1 LAGGVGGSQPV
12 VVSGSF
18 SLSSTASHT
27 GRTGAAAPP
36 AGWASS
42 GYNGSN
48 GATSSLFGGTFIGSG
63 GSGAIAD
70 NITAMAPDAL
80 TELDA
85 NALTELEN
93 VSVMFVQSQNEG
105 TIATG
110 DTRVNARLV
119 GVSSEYFE
127 AVKPEIAMG
136 SYLSSS
142 SFAQTAKDVVF
153 GADAANDVG
162 LTADML
168 GQTVKLNGQDFRL
181 VGVLDD
187 QAGFGTSGRVYV
199 TLDSARKLFSQY
211 PYVSSIVIQANTAEQ
226 VDALQLTADSLL
238 RERYG
243 LGADTDARYT
253 ITNQASLIAAVSSIT
268 DTLGL
273 LLTGIAAISLIV
285 GGIGIMNIML
295 VSVRERTREIGV
307 RRAIG
312 AKQSNILTQFLIEA
326 IVLSL
331 AGGVIGLILGQI
343 AAFFLAIL
351 GDWVFAIK
359 LDTVVLALGFSL
371 LVGVV
376 FGVWPART
384 AAKLEPIDALRFE

>member
-1 LAGGVGGSQPV
+1 MRLLGTARLALNRIWATKIRSLLTMLGVVIGVAAIVALTSIVDGASQ
-12 VVSGSF
+12 GINK
-18 SLSSTASHT
+18 SL
-27 GRTGAAAPP
+27 
-36 AGWASS
+36 
-42 GYNGSN
+42 
-48 GATSSLFGGTFIGSG
+48 ATLGTNQL
-63 GSGAIAD
+63 

-80 TELDA
+80 SEQDAEALAALDG
-85 NALTELEN
+85 
-93 VSVMFVQSQNEG
+93 VSVMFVQTQNEG
-105 TIATG
+105 TIAT
-110 DTRVNARLV
+110 DDARVNARLV
-119 GVSSEYFE
+119 GVSSQYFA
-127 AVKPEIAMG
+127 AVKPDIAMG
-136 SYLSSS
+136 SYLSDSK
-142 SFAQTAKDVVF
+142 FAATSKDVVF
-153 GADAANDVG
+153 GADAANDLG
-162 LTADML
+162 LTSDML
-168 GQTVKLNGQDFRL
+168 GKTVKLNGQDFRL

-187 QAGFGTSGRVYV
+187 QAGFGTNGRVYV
-199 TLDSARKLFSQY
+199 TLDAARKLFSQY
-211 PYVSSIVIQANTAEQ
+211 PYVSSIVVQAETPEA
-226 VDALQLTADSLL
+226 VDALQLASDRLL

-273 LLTGIAAISLIV
+273 LLTGIAGISLVV

-331 AGGVIGLILGQI
+331 AGGVVGLILGEI
-343 AAFFLAIL
+343 AAYFLAII
-351 GDWVFAIK
+351 GDWVFSIQ
-359 LDTVVLALGFSL
+359 LETVLLALGFSL
-371 LVGVV
+371 VVGVV

>member
-1 LAGGVGGSQPV
+1 MKLLGTARLALNRIWATKVRSLLTMLGVVIGVAAIVALTSIVDGASQ
-12 VVSGSF
+12 GINK
-18 SLSSTASHT
+18 SL
-27 GRTGAAAPP
+27 
-36 AGWASS
+36 
-42 GYNGSN
+42 
-48 GATSSLFGGTFIGSG
+48 ATLGTNQL
-63 GSGAIAD
+63 

-80 TELDA
+80 SEQDA
-85 NALTELEN
+85 NALAELDG
-93 VSVMFVQSQNEG
+93 VSVMFVQTSNEG
-105 TIATG
+105 TIAPE
-110 DTRVNARLV
+110 DKRVNARLV
-119 GVSSEYFE
+119 GVSAEYFQ

-136 SYLSSS
+136 AYLSNSK
-142 SFAQTAKDVVF
+142 FAASAKDVVF
-153 GADAANDVG
+153 GADAANDLG
-162 LTADML
+162 LTDSML

-187 QAGFGTSGRVYV
+187 QAGFGTNGRVYV

-211 PYVSSIVIQANTAEQ
+211 PYVSSIVVQAETPEA
-226 VDALQLTADSLL
+226 VDALQLATDKLL

-243 LGADTDARYT
+243 LGSETDARYT

-273 LLTGIAAISLIV
+273 LLTGIAGISLVV

-331 AGGVIGLILGQI
+331 AGGVVGLIFGEI
-343 AAFFLAIL
+343 AAYFLAII
-351 GDWVFAIK
+351 GDWVFSIQ
-359 LDTVVLALGFSL
+359 LETVLLALGFSL
-371 LVGVV
+371 VVGVV

>member
-1 LAGGVGGSQPV
+1 MRLLGTAALALNRIWATKVRSLLTMLGVVIGVAAIVALTSIVDGASQ
-12 VVSGSF
+12 GINK
-18 SLSSTASHT
+18 SL
-27 GRTGAAAPP
+27 
-36 AGWASS
+36 
-42 GYNGSN
+42 
-48 GATSSLFGGTFIGSG
+48 ATLGTNQL
-63 GSGAIAD
+63 
-70 NITAMAPDAL
+70 NITALAPDAL

-85 NALTELEN
+85 NALSELEN

-119 GVSSEYFE
+119 GVSSEYFQ
-127 AVKPEIAMG
+127 AVKPEIALG

-153 GADAANDVG
+153 GADAATDVG

-211 PYVSSIVIQANTAEQ
+211 PYVSSIVIQANTPEQ

-243 LGADTDARYT
+243 LGADTEARYT

>member
-1 LAGGVGGSQPV
+1 LNLLGTAALALNRIWATKVRSLLTMLGVVIGVAAIVALTSIVDGASQ
-12 VVSGSF
+12 GINK
-18 SLSSTASHT
+18 SL
-27 GRTGAAAPP
+27 
-36 AGWASS
+36 
-42 GYNGSN
+42 
-48 GATSSLFGGTFIGSG
+48 ATLGTNQL
-63 GSGAIAD
+63 
-70 NITAMAPDAL
+70 NITATAPDAL

-85 NALTELEN
+85 NALAELEN
-93 VSVMFVQSQNEG
+93 VSVMFVQSQNDG

-110 DTRVNARLV
+110 DIRVTARLV
-119 GVSSEYFE
+119 GVSAEYFE
-127 AVKPEIAMG
+127 AVKPEIALG

-211 PYVSSIVIQANTAEQ
+211 PYVSSIVIQANTPEQ
-226 VDALQLTADSLL
+226 VDALQVTADRLL

-243 LGADTDARYT
+243 LRADTQARYI

-351 GDWVFAIK
+351 GDWVFAINP
-359 LDTVVLALGFSL
+359 DTVLLALGFSL
-371 LVGVV
+371 AVGVV

>member
-1 LAGGVGGSQPV
+1 MKLLGTARLALNRIWATKVRSLLTMLGVVIGVAAIVALTSIVDGASQ
-12 VVSGSF
+12 GINK
-18 SLSSTASHT
+18 SL
-27 GRTGAAAPP
+27 
-36 AGWASS
+36 
-42 GYNGSN
+42 
-48 GATSSLFGGTFIGSG
+48 ATLGTNQL
-63 GSGAIAD
+63 

-80 TELDA
+80 TEQDA
-85 NALTELEN
+85 NALAELDG
-93 VSVMFVQSQNEG
+93 VSVMFVQTSNEG
-105 TIATG
+105 TIATE
-110 DTRVNARLV
+110 DKRVNARLV
-119 GVSSEYFE
+119 GVSAEYFQ

-136 SYLSSS
+136 AYLSNSK
-142 SFAQTAKDVVF
+142 FAASAKDVVF
-153 GADAANDVG
+153 GADAANDLG
-162 LTADML
+162 LTDSML

-187 QAGFGTSGRVYV
+187 QAGFGTNGRVYV

-211 PYVSSIVIQANTAEQ
+211 PYVSSIVVQAETPEA
-226 VDALQLTADSLL
+226 VDALQLETDRLL

-243 LGADTDARYT
+243 LGTETDARYT

-273 LLTGIAAISLIV
+273 LLTGIAGISLVV

-331 AGGVIGLILGQI
+331 AGGVVGLILGEI
-343 AAFFLAIL
+343 AAYFLAII
-351 GDWVFAIK
+351 GDWVFSIQ
-359 LDTVVLALGFSL
+359 LETVLLALGFSL
-371 LVGVV
+371 VVGVV

>member
-1 LAGGVGGSQPV
+1 VRLLGTAALALNRIWATKVRSLLTMLGVVIGVAAIVALTSIVDGASQ
-12 VVSGSF
+12 GINK
-18 SLSSTASHT
+18 SL
-27 GRTGAAAPP
+27 
-36 AGWASS
+36 
-42 GYNGSN
+42 
-48 GATSSLFGGTFIGSG
+48 ATLGTNQL
-63 GSGAIAD
+63 

-85 NALTELEN
+85 NALAELDD

-110 DTRVNARLV
+110 DIRVNARLV
-119 GVSSEYFE
+119 GVSSKYFE
-127 AVKPEIAMG
+127 AVKPEIALG

-142 SFAQTAKDVVF
+142 SYAQTAKDVVF

-187 QAGFGTSGRVYV
+187 QAGFGTGGRVYV

-211 PYVSSIVIQANTAEQ
+211 PYVSSIVVQANTPEQ
-226 VDALQLTADSLL
+226 VDALQLSVDQLL

-243 LGADTDARYT
+243 LGAETDARYT

-331 AGGVIGLILGQI
+331 AGGVIGLFFGQV

-351 GDWVFAIK
+351 GDWVFAIR
-359 LDTVVLALGFSL
+359 LDTVLLALGFSL

>member
-1 LAGGVGGSQPV
+1 MRLLGTAALALNRIWATKVRSLLTMLGVVIGVAAIVALTSIVDGASQ
-12 VVSGSF
+12 GINK
-18 SLSSTASHT
+18 SL
-27 GRTGAAAPP
+27 
-36 AGWASS
+36 
-42 GYNGSN
+42 
-48 GATSSLFGGTFIGSG
+48 ATLGTNQL
-63 GSGAIAD
+63 
-70 NITAMAPDAL
+70 NITALAPDAL

-85 NALTELEN
+85 KALAKLEN

-119 GVSSEYFE
+119 GVSSQYFE
-127 AVKPEIAMG
+127 AVKPEIALG

-187 QAGFGTSGRVYV
+187 QAGFGTGGRVYV

-211 PYVSSIVIQANTAEQ
+211 PYVSSIVIQANTPEQ

-243 LGADTDARYT
+243 LGAETEARYT

-312 AKQSNILTQFLIEA
+312 AKQSNIMTQFLIEA

-331 AGGVIGLILGQI
+331 AGGVIGLIFGQI

-351 GDWVFAIK
+351 GDWVFAIR
-359 LDTVVLALGFSL
+359 LDTVLLALGFSL

>member
-1 LAGGVGGSQPV
+1 MKLLGTATLALNRIWATKVRSLLTMLGVVIGVAAIVALTSIVDGASQ
-12 VVSGSF
+12 GINK
-18 SLSSTASHT
+18 SL
-27 GRTGAAAPP
+27 
-36 AGWASS
+36 
-42 GYNGSN
+42 
-48 GATSSLFGGTFIGSG
+48 ATLGTNQL
-63 GSGAIAD
+63 
-70 NITAMAPDAL
+70 NITAMAADSL
-80 TELDA
+80 TEQDA
-85 NALTELEN
+85 QELAALEN
-93 VSVMFVQSQNEG
+93 VSVMFVQAQNQG

-110 DTRVNARLV
+110 DKRVNARLV
-119 GVSSEYFE
+119 GVSAKYFE
-127 AVKPEIAMG
+127 AVKPEIALG

-142 SFAQTAKDVVF
+142 SFAATAKDVVF
-153 GADAANDVG
+153 GADAANDLG
-162 LTADML
+162 LTKAML
-168 GQTVKLNGQDFRL
+168 GQTVKLNGQGFRL

-199 TLDSARKLFSQY
+199 PIDSARKLFSQY

-226 VDALQLTADSLL
+226 VDTLQLQADVLL

-243 LGADTDARYT
+243 LGAETTARYT
-253 ITNQASLIAAVSSIT
+253 ITNQASLIAAVGSIT
-268 DTLGL
+268 ATLGL

-331 AGGVIGLILGQI
+331 AGGVVGLILGEI
-343 AAFFLAIL
+343 AAFFLAVI
-351 GDWVFAIK
+351 GDWVFSIR
-359 LDTVVLALGFSL
+359 LDTVGLALGFSL

>member
-1 LAGGVGGSQPV
+1 MRLVGTARLALNRIWATKTRSLLTMLGVVIGVAAIVALTSIVDGASQ
-12 VVSGSF
+12 GINK
-18 SLSSTASHT
+18 SL
-27 GRTGAAAPP
+27 
-36 AGWASS
+36 
-42 GYNGSN
+42 
-48 GATSSLFGGTFIGSG
+48 ATLGTNQL
-63 GSGAIAD
+63 
-70 NITAMAPDAL
+70 NITAMASDAL
-80 TELDA
+80 TEQDAQALSELDG
-85 NALTELEN
+85 
-93 VSVMFVQSQNEG
+93 VSVMFVQAQNEG
-105 TIATG
+105 TIAT
-110 DTRVNARLV
+110 DNKRVNARLV
-119 GVSSEYFE
+119 GVSAQYFD
-127 AVKPEIAMG
+127 AVKPEIALG
-136 SYLSSS
+136 AYLSESKW
-142 SFAQTAKDVVF
+142 AAEAKDVVF
-153 GADAANDVG
+153 GADAANDLG

-168 GQTVKLNGQDFRL
+168 GKTVKLNGQDFRL

-187 QAGFGTSGRVYV
+187 QAGFGTGGRVYV

-211 PYVSSIVIQANTAEQ
+211 PYVSSIVVQ
-226 VDALQLTADSLL
+226 ADSPEAVDGLQVAADRLL

-243 LGADTDARYT
+243 LGAETNARYT

-273 LLTGIAAISLIV
+273 LLTGIAGISLVV

-331 AGGVIGLILGQI
+331 AGGVVGLILGQI
-343 AAFFLAIL
+343 AAFFLAII
-351 GDWVFAIK
+351 GDWVFSIQ
-359 LDTVVLALGFSL
+359 LETVLLALGFSL
-371 LVGVV
+371 VVGVL

>member
-1 LAGGVGGSQPV
+1 MRLLGTAALALNRIWATKVRSLLTMLGVVIGVAAIVALTSIVDGASQ
-12 VVSGSF
+12 GINK
-18 SLSSTASHT
+18 SL
-27 GRTGAAAPP
+27 
-36 AGWASS
+36 
-42 GYNGSN
+42 
-48 GATSSLFGGTFIGSG
+48 ATLGTNQL
-63 GSGAIAD
+63 

-85 NALTELEN
+85 NALAELEN

-119 GVSSEYFE
+119 GVSSEYFD
-127 AVKPEIAMG
+127 AVRPEIALG

-181 VGVLDD
+181 VGILDD

-211 PYVSSIVIQANTAEQ
+211 PYVSSIVIQANTPEQ
-226 VDALQLTADSLL
+226 VDALQVTADNLL

-243 LGADTDARYT
+243 LGAETEARYT

-351 GDWVFAIK
+351 GDWVFSIR
-359 LDTVVLALGFSL
+359 LDTVFLALGFSL

>member
-1 LAGGVGGSQPV
+1 LNLLGTAALALNRILATKVRSLLTMLGVVIGVAAIVALTSIVDGASQ
-12 VVSGSF
+12 GINK
-18 SLSSTASHT
+18 SL
-27 GRTGAAAPP
+27 
-36 AGWASS
+36 
-42 GYNGSN
+42 
-48 GATSSLFGGTFIGSG
+48 ATLGTNQL
-63 GSGAIAD
+63 
-70 NITAMAPDAL
+70 NITALAPDAL
-80 TELDA
+80 TEQDA
-85 NALTELEN
+85 NALADLEN

-110 DTRVNARLV
+110 DIRVNARLV
-119 GVSSEYFE
+119 GVSSKYFE
-127 AVKPEIAMG
+127 AVKPEIALG

-142 SFAQTAKDVVF
+142 SYAQTAKDVVF

-187 QAGFGTSGRVYV
+187 QAGFGTGGRVYV

-211 PYVSSIVIQANTAEQ
+211 PYVSSIVIQANTPEQ
-226 VDALQLTADSLL
+226 VDALQVTADNLL

-243 LGADTDARYT
+243 LGADTKARYT

-312 AKQSNILTQFLIEA
+312 AKQTNILTQFLIEA

-331 AGGVIGLILGQI
+331 AGGVIGLILGEI

>member
-1 LAGGVGGSQPV
+1 MKLLGTATLALNRIWATKIRSLLTMLGVVIGVAAIVALTSIVDGASQ
-12 VVSGSF
+12 GINK
-18 SLSSTASHT
+18 SL
-27 GRTGAAAPP
+27 
-36 AGWASS
+36 
-42 GYNGSN
+42 
-48 GATSSLFGGTFIGSG
+48 ATLGTNQL
-63 GSGAIAD
+63 
-70 NITAMAPDAL
+70 NITAMAPDSL
-80 TELDA
+80 TEQDA
-85 NALTELEN
+85 KELAALEN
-93 VSVMFVQSQNEG
+93 VSVMFVQSQNQG

-110 DTRVNARLV
+110 DKRVNARLV
-119 GVSSEYFE
+119 GVSAKYFE
-127 AVKPEIAMG
+127 AVKPEIALG

-142 SFAQTAKDVVF
+142 SFAATAKDVVF
-153 GADAANDVG
+153 GADAANDLG
-162 LTADML
+162 LTKAML

-199 TLDSARKLFSQY
+199 PIDSARKLFSQY
-211 PYVSSIVIQANTAEQ
+211 PYVSSIVIQADTPEQ
-226 VDALQLTADSLL
+226 VDTLQLQADVLL

-243 LGADTDARYT
+243 LGEETTARYT
-253 ITNQASLIAAVSSIT
+253 ITNQASLIAAVGSIT
-268 DTLGL
+268 ATLGL

-331 AGGVIGLILGQI
+331 AGGVVGLILGEI
-343 AAFFLAIL
+343 AAFFLAVI
-351 GDWVFAIK
+351 GDWVFSIR
-359 LDTVVLALGFSL
+359 LDTVGLALGFSL

>member
-1 LAGGVGGSQPV
+1 MNLLGTAALALNRIWATKVRSLLTMLGVVIGVAAIVALTSIVDGASQ
-12 VVSGSF
+12 GINK
-18 SLSSTASHT
+18 SL
-27 GRTGAAAPP
+27 
-36 AGWASS
+36 
-42 GYNGSN
+42 
-48 GATSSLFGGTFIGSG
+48 ATLGTNQL
-63 GSGAIAD
+63 

-80 TELDA
+80 TEQDAEALASLDD
-85 NALTELEN
+85 
-93 VSVMFVQSQNEG
+93 VSVMFVQTQNEG

-127 AVKPEIAMG
+127 AVKPEIALG
-136 SYLSSS
+136 SYLSGS

-211 PYVSSIVIQANTAEQ
+211 PYVSSIVIQANTPEQ
-226 VDALQLTADSLL
+226 VDGLQVTADSLL

-243 LGADTDARYT
+243 LGVDTDARYT

-312 AKQSNILTQFLIEA
+312 AKQSDILTQFLIEA

-331 AGGVIGLILGQI
+331 AGGVVGLILGEI

>member
-1 LAGGVGGSQPV
+1 MRLLGTAALALNRIWATKVRSLLTMLGVVIGVAAIVALTSIVDGASQ
-12 VVSGSF
+12 GINK
-18 SLSSTASHT
+18 SL
-27 GRTGAAAPP
+27 
-36 AGWASS
+36 
-42 GYNGSN
+42 
-48 GATSSLFGGTFIGSG
+48 ATLGTNQL
-63 GSGAIAD
+63 

-85 NALTELEN
+85 NALAELEN

-119 GVSSEYFE
+119 GVSPEYFQ
-127 AVKPEIAMG
+127 AVKPEIALG

-211 PYVSSIVIQANTAEQ
+211 PYVSSIVIQANTPEQ

-326 IVLSL
+326 IVLSF
-331 AGGVIGLILGQI
+331 AGGVIGLILGEI

>member
-1 LAGGVGGSQPV
+1 VRLLGTAALALNRIWATKVRSLLTMLGVVIGVAAIVALTSIVDGASQ
-12 VVSGSF
+12 GINK
-18 SLSSTASHT
+18 SL
-27 GRTGAAAPP
+27 
-36 AGWASS
+36 
-42 GYNGSN
+42 
-48 GATSSLFGGTFIGSG
+48 ATLGTNQL
-63 GSGAIAD
+63 

-85 NALTELEN
+85 NALSELEN

-119 GVSSEYFE
+119 GVSPEYFQ
-127 AVKPEIAMG
+127 AVKPEIALG

-211 PYVSSIVIQANTAEQ
+211 PYVSSIVIQANTPEQ

-331 AGGVIGLILGQI
+331 AGGVIGLILGEI

>member
-1 LAGGVGGSQPV
+1 MRLLGTAALALNRIWATKVRSLLTMLGVVIGVAAIVALTSIVDGASQ
-12 VVSGSF
+12 GINK
-18 SLSSTASHT
+18 SL
-27 GRTGAAAPP
+27 
-36 AGWASS
+36 
-42 GYNGSN
+42 
-48 GATSSLFGGTFIGSG
+48 ATLGTNQL
-63 GSGAIAD
+63 

-85 NALTELEN
+85 NALAELEN

-110 DTRVNARLV
+110 DTRVTARLV

-127 AVKPEIAMG
+127 AVKPEIALG

-142 SFAQTAKDVVF
+142 SYAQTAKDVVF

-211 PYVSSIVIQANTAEQ
+211 PYVSSIVVQANTPEQ

-243 LGADTDARYT
+243 LSADTEARYT

>member
-1 LAGGVGGSQPV
+1 MKLLGTARLALNRIWATKVRSLLTMLGVVIGVAAIVALTSIVDGASQ
-12 VVSGSF
+12 GINK
-18 SLSSTASHT
+18 SL
-27 GRTGAAAPP
+27 
-36 AGWASS
+36 
-42 GYNGSN
+42 
-48 GATSSLFGGTFIGSG
+48 ATLGTNQL
-63 GSGAIAD
+63 

-80 TELDA
+80 SEQDA
-85 NALTELEN
+85 NALAELDG
-93 VSVMFVQSQNEG
+93 VSVMFVQTSNEG
-105 TIATG
+105 TIATE
-110 DTRVNARLV
+110 DKRVNARLV
-119 GVSSEYFE
+119 GVSAEYFQ

-136 SYLSSS
+136 AYLSNSK
-142 SFAQTAKDVVF
+142 FAASAKDVVF
-153 GADAANDVG
+153 GADAANDLG
-162 LTADML
+162 LTDSML

-187 QAGFGTSGRVYV
+187 QAGFGTNGRVYV

-211 PYVSSIVIQANTAEQ
+211 PYVSSIVVQAETPEA
-226 VDALQLTADSLL
+226 VDALQLATDKLL

-243 LGADTDARYT
+243 LGSETDARYT

-273 LLTGIAAISLIV
+273 LLTGIAGISLVV

-331 AGGVIGLILGQI
+331 AGGVVGLIFGEI
-343 AAFFLAIL
+343 AAYFLAII
-351 GDWVFAIK
+351 GDWVFSIQ
-359 LDTVVLALGFSL
+359 LETVLLALGFSL
-371 LVGVV
+371 VVGVV

>member
-1 LAGGVGGSQPV
+1 VRLLGTARLALNRIWATKVRSLLTMLGVVIGVAAIVALTSIVDGASQ
-12 VVSGSF
+12 GINK
-18 SLSSTASHT
+18 SL
-27 GRTGAAAPP
+27 
-36 AGWASS
+36 
-42 GYNGSN
+42 
-48 GATSSLFGGTFIGSG
+48 ATLGTNQL
-63 GSGAIAD
+63 

-80 TELDA
+80 TEQDAAALAELDG
-85 NALTELEN
+85 
-93 VSVMFVQSQNEG
+93 VSVMFVQAQNEG
-105 TIATG
+105 TIATQ
-110 DTRVNARLV
+110 DKRVNARLV
-119 GVSSEYFE
+119 GVSSQYFA
-127 AVKPEIAMG
+127 AVKPEIALG
-136 SYLSSS
+136 AYLSDSK
-142 SFAQTAKDVVF
+142 FAAEAKDVVF
-153 GADAANDVG
+153 GADAANDLG
-162 LTADML
+162 LTSDML

-187 QAGFGTSGRVYV
+187 QAGFGTGGRVYV

-211 PYVSSIVIQANTAEQ
+211 PYVSSIVVQADTPEA
-226 VDALQLTADSLL
+226 VDALQVASNRLL
-238 RERYG
+238 RDRYG
-243 LGADTDARYT
+243 LNAETDARYT

-273 LLTGIAAISLIV
+273 LLTGIAGISLIV

-331 AGGVIGLILGQI
+331 AGGVVGLILGQI
-343 AAFFLAIL
+343 AAFFLAII
-351 GDWVFAIK
+351 GDWVFSIQ
-359 LDTVVLALGFSL
+359 LETVLLALGFSL
-371 LVGVV
+371 VVGVV

>member
-1 LAGGVGGSQPV
+1 MKLLGTATLALNRIWATKIRSLLTMLGVVIGVAAIVALTSIVDGASQ
-12 VVSGSF
+12 GINK
-18 SLSSTASHT
+18 SL
-27 GRTGAAAPP
+27 
-36 AGWASS
+36 
-42 GYNGSN
+42 
-48 GATSSLFGGTFIGSG
+48 ATLGTNQL
-63 GSGAIAD
+63 
-70 NITAMAPDAL
+70 NITAMAADSL
-80 TELDA
+80 TEQDA
-85 NALTELEN
+85 QELAALEN
-93 VSVMFVQSQNEG
+93 VSVMFVQAQNQG

-110 DTRVNARLV
+110 DKRVNARLV
-119 GVSSEYFE
+119 GVSAKYFE
-127 AVKPEIAMG
+127 AVKPEIALG

-142 SFAQTAKDVVF
+142 SFAATAKDVVF
-153 GADAANDVG
+153 GADAANDLG
-162 LTADML
+162 LTKAML

-199 TLDSARKLFSQY
+199 PIDSARKLFSQY
-211 PYVSSIVIQANTAEQ
+211 PYVSSIVIQADTPEQ
-226 VDALQLTADSLL
+226 VDTLQLQADVLL

-243 LGADTDARYT
+243 LSAETTARYT
-253 ITNQASLIAAVSSIT
+253 ITNQASLIAAVGSIT
-268 DTLGL
+268 ATLGL

-331 AGGVIGLILGQI
+331 AGGVVGLIFGEI
-343 AAFFLAIL
+343 AAFFLAVI
-351 GDWVFAIK
+351 GDWVFSIR
-359 LDTVVLALGFSL
+359 LDTVGLALGFSL

>member
-1 LAGGVGGSQPV
+1 MRILGTAALALNRIWATKVRSLLTMLGVVIGVAAIVALTSIVDGASQ
-12 VVSGSF
+12 GINK
-18 SLSSTASHT
+18 SL
-27 GRTGAAAPP
+27 
-36 AGWASS
+36 
-42 GYNGSN
+42 
-48 GATSSLFGGTFIGSG
+48 ATLGTNQL
-63 GSGAIAD
+63 

-85 NALTELEN
+85 NAMASLDD
-93 VSVMFVQSQNEG
+93 VSVMFVQSSNEG

-110 DTRVNARLV
+110 ETRVNARLV
-119 GVSSEYFE
+119 GVSKDYFE
-127 AVKPEIAMG
+127 AVKPEIALG
-136 SYLSSS
+136 AYLSSS
-142 SFAQTAKDVVF
+142 SQAQSAKDVVF

-162 LTADML
+162 ITSDML

-181 VGVLDD
+181 IGVLDD

-211 PYVSSIVIQANTAEQ
+211 PYVSSIVIQANTPEQ
-226 VDALQLTADSLL
+226 VDALQVTADQLL

-243 LGADTDARYT
+243 LAADTDARYT
-253 ITNQASLIAAVSSIT
+253 ITNQASLIAAVGSIT

-331 AGGVIGLILGQI
+331 AGGVVGLILGEI

-351 GDWVFAIK
+351 GDWVFSIR
-359 LDTVVLALGFSL
+359 LDTVLLALGFSL

>member
-1 LAGGVGGSQPV
+1 MKLLGTATLALNRIWATKIRSLLTMLGVVIGVAAIVALTSIVDGASQ
-12 VVSGSF
+12 GINK
-18 SLSSTASHT
+18 SL
-27 GRTGAAAPP
+27 
-36 AGWASS
+36 
-42 GYNGSN
+42 
-48 GATSSLFGGTFIGSG
+48 ATLGTNQL
-63 GSGAIAD
+63 
-70 NITAMAPDAL
+70 NITAMAPDSL
-80 TELDA
+80 TEQDA
-85 NALTELEN
+85 QELAALEN
-93 VSVMFVQSQNEG
+93 VSVMFVQSQNQG

-110 DTRVNARLV
+110 DKRVNARLV
-119 GVSSEYFE
+119 GVSAQYFE
-127 AVKPEIAMG
+127 AVKPEIALG

-142 SFAQTAKDVVF
+142 SFAATAKDVVF
-153 GADAANDVG
+153 GADAANDLG
-162 LTADML
+162 LTKAML

-199 TLDSARKLFSQY
+199 PIDSARKLFSQY

-226 VDALQLTADSLL
+226 VDTLQLQADVLL

-243 LGADTDARYT
+243 LGAETVARYT

-268 DTLGL
+268 ATLGL

-331 AGGVIGLILGQI
+331 AGGVVGLILGEI
-343 AAFFLAIL
+343 AAFFLAVI
-351 GDWVFAIK
+351 GDWVFSIR
-359 LDTVVLALGFSL
+359 LDTVGLALGFSL

>member
-1 LAGGVGGSQPV
+1 MLGVVIGVAAIVALTSIVDGASQGINKSLAT
-12 VVSGSF
+12 
-18 SLSSTASHT
+18 L
-27 GRTGAAAPP
+27 
-36 AGWASS
+36 
-42 GYNGSN
+42 
-48 GATSSLFGGTFIGSG
+48 GTNQL
-63 GSGAIAD
+63 

-85 NALTELEN
+85 NALAELEN

-110 DTRVNARLV
+110 DTRVTARLV
-119 GVSSEYFE
+119 GVSSKYFE
-127 AVKPEIAMG
+127 AVKPEIALG

-142 SFAQTAKDVVF
+142 SYAQTAKDVVF

-211 PYVSSIVIQANTAEQ
+211 PYVSSIVVQANTPEQ

-243 LGADTDARYT
+243 LSADTEARYT

-331 AGGVIGLILGQI
+331 SGGVIGLILGQI

>member
-1 LAGGVGGSQPV
+1 MRILGTAALALNRIWATKVRSLLTMLGVVIGVAAIVALTSIVDGASQ
-12 VVSGSF
+12 GINK
-18 SLSSTASHT
+18 SL
-27 GRTGAAAPP
+27 
-36 AGWASS
+36 
-42 GYNGSN
+42 
-48 GATSSLFGGTFIGSG
+48 ATLGTNQL
-63 GSGAIAD
+63 

-85 NALTELEN
+85 NALEDLEN

-119 GVSSEYFE
+119 GVSSQYFE
-127 AVKPEIAMG
+127 AVKPEIALG

-142 SFAQTAKDVVF
+142 SFSQTAKDVVF

-211 PYVSSIVIQANTAEQ
+211 PYVSSIVIQANTPEQ
-226 VDALQLTADSLL
+226 VDALQVTADSLL

-243 LGADTDARYT
+243 LAADTTARYT

-359 LDTVVLALGFSL
+359 LDTVILALGFSL

>member
-1 LAGGVGGSQPV
+1 MKLLGTARLALNRIWATKVRSLLTMLGVVIGVAAIVALTSIVDGASQ
-12 VVSGSF
+12 GINK
-18 SLSSTASHT
+18 SL
-27 GRTGAAAPP
+27 
-36 AGWASS
+36 
-42 GYNGSN
+42 
-48 GATSSLFGGTFIGSG
+48 ATLGTNQL
-63 GSGAIAD
+63 
-70 NITAMAPDAL
+70 NITAMAPDSL
-80 TELDA
+80 TEQDA
-85 NALTELEN
+85 NALAELDG
-93 VSVMFVQSQNEG
+93 VSVMFVQTSNEG
-105 TIATG
+105 TIATE
-110 DTRVNARLV
+110 DKRVNARLV
-119 GVSSEYFE
+119 GVSAEYFQ

-136 SYLSSS
+136 AYLSNSK
-142 SFAQTAKDVVF
+142 FAASAKDVVF
-153 GADAANDVG
+153 GADAANDLG
-162 LTADML
+162 LTDSML

-187 QAGFGTSGRVYV
+187 QAGFGTNGRVYV

-211 PYVSSIVIQANTAEQ
+211 PYVSSIVVQAETPEA
-226 VDALQLTADSLL
+226 VDALQLATDKLL

-243 LGADTDARYT
+243 LGTETDARYT

-273 LLTGIAAISLIV
+273 LLTGIAGISLVV

-331 AGGVIGLILGQI
+331 AGGVVGLILGEI
-343 AAFFLAIL
+343 AAYFLAII
-351 GDWVFAIK
+351 GDWVFSIQ
-359 LDTVVLALGFSL
+359 LETVLGALGFSL
-371 LVGVV
+371 VVGVV

>member
-1 LAGGVGGSQPV
+1 LKILGTAALALNRIWATKIRSLLTMLGVVIGVAAIVALTSIVDGASQ
-12 VVSGSF
+12 GINK
-18 SLSSTASHT
+18 SL
-27 GRTGAAAPP
+27 
-36 AGWASS
+36 
-42 GYNGSN
+42 
-48 GATSSLFGGTFIGSG
+48 ATLGTNQL
-63 GSGAIAD
+63 

-80 TELDA
+80 TEQDA
-85 NALTELEN
+85 KALAELED

-127 AVKPEIAMG
+127 AVKPEIALG

-142 SFAQTAKDVVF
+142 SLAQTAKDVVF

-187 QAGFGTSGRVYV
+187 QAGFGTGGRVYV

-211 PYVSSIVIQANTAEQ
+211 PYVSSIVIQANTPEQ
-226 VDALQLTADSLL
+226 VDGLQVTADSLL

-243 LGADTDARYT
+243 LGVDTDARYT

-312 AKQSNILTQFLIEA
+312 AKQSDILTQFLIEA

-331 AGGVIGLILGQI
+331 AGGVVGLILGEI

-359 LDTVVLALGFSL
+359 LDTVLLALGFSL

>member
-1 LAGGVGGSQPV
+1 MKLLGTATLALNRIWATKIRSLLTMLGVVIGVAAIVALTSIVDGASQ
-12 VVSGSF
+12 GINK
-18 SLSSTASHT
+18 SL
-27 GRTGAAAPP
+27 
-36 AGWASS
+36 
-42 GYNGSN
+42 
-48 GATSSLFGGTFIGSG
+48 ATLGTNQL
-63 GSGAIAD
+63 
-70 NITAMAPDAL
+70 NITAMAADSL
-80 TELDA
+80 TEQDA
-85 NALTELEN
+85 QELAALEN
-93 VSVMFVQSQNEG
+93 VSVMFVQAQNQG

-110 DTRVNARLV
+110 DKRVNARLV
-119 GVSSEYFE
+119 GVSAKYFE
-127 AVKPEIAMG
+127 AVKPEIALG

-142 SFAQTAKDVVF
+142 SFAATAKDVVF
-153 GADAANDVG
+153 GADAANDLG
-162 LTADML
+162 LTKAML

-199 TLDSARKLFSQY
+199 PIDSARKLFSQY
-211 PYVSSIVIQANTAEQ
+211 PYVSSIVIQADTPEQ
-226 VDALQLTADSLL
+226 VDTLQLQADVLL

-243 LGADTDARYT
+243 LGAETVARYT
-253 ITNQASLIAAVSSIT
+253 ITNQASLIAAVGSIT
-268 DTLGL
+268 ATLGL

-331 AGGVIGLILGQI
+331 AGGVVGLILGEI
-343 AAFFLAIL
+343 AAFFLAVI
-351 GDWVFAIK
+351 GDWVFSIR
-359 LDTVVLALGFSL
+359 LDTVGLALGFSL

>member
-1 LAGGVGGSQPV
+1 VRLLGTAALALNRIWATKVRSLLTMLGVVIGVAAIVALTSIVDGASQ
-12 VVSGSF
+12 GINK
-18 SLSSTASHT
+18 SL
-27 GRTGAAAPP
+27 
-36 AGWASS
+36 
-42 GYNGSN
+42 
-48 GATSSLFGGTFIGSG
+48 ATLGTNQL
-63 GSGAIAD
+63 

-85 NALTELEN
+85 NALAELEN

-110 DTRVNARLV
+110 DTRVTARLV
-119 GVSSEYFE
+119 GVSSQYFE
-127 AVKPEIAMG
+127 AVKPEIALG
-136 SYLSSS
+136 AYLSSS
-142 SFAQTAKDVVF
+142 SFSQTAKDVVF

-211 PYVSSIVIQANTAEQ
+211 PYVSSIVIQANTPEQ
-226 VDALQLTADSLL
+226 VDALQVTADSLL

-243 LGADTDARYT
+243 LGADTEARYT

-351 GDWVFAIK
+351 GDWVFAIR
-359 LDTVVLALGFSL
+359 LDTVLLALGFSL

>member
-1 LAGGVGGSQPV
+1 VRLLGTAALALNRIWATKVRSLLTMLGVVIGVAAIVALTSIVDGASQ
-12 VVSGSF
+12 GINK
-18 SLSSTASHT
+18 SL
-27 GRTGAAAPP
+27 
-36 AGWASS
+36 
-42 GYNGSN
+42 
-48 GATSSLFGGTFIGSG
+48 ATLGTNQL
-63 GSGAIAD
+63 

-85 NALTELEN
+85 NALAGLEN

-119 GVSSEYFE
+119 GVSPEYFQ
-127 AVKPEIAMG
+127 AVKPEIALG

-142 SFAQTAKDVVF
+142 SYAQTAKDVVF

-211 PYVSSIVIQANTAEQ
+211 PYVSSIVIQSNTPEQ

-243 LGADTDARYT
+243 LGVDTDARYT

-331 AGGVIGLILGQI
+331 AGGVIGLILGEI

>member
-1 LAGGVGGSQPV
+1 MRLLGTAALALNRIWATKVRSFLTMLGVVIGVAAIVALTSIVDGASQ
-12 VVSGSF
+12 GINR
-18 SLSSTASHT
+18 SL
-27 GRTGAAAPP
+27 
-36 AGWASS
+36 
-42 GYNGSN
+42 
-48 GATSSLFGGTFIGSG
+48 ATLGTNQL
-63 GSGAIAD
+63 

-85 NALTELEN
+85 NALAELEG

-110 DTRVNARLV
+110 DTRVTARLV
-119 GVSSEYFE
+119 GVSSKYFE
-127 AVKPEIAMG
+127 AVKPEIALG
-136 SYLSSS
+136 AYLSTSS
-142 SFAQTAKDVVF
+142 YAQTSKDVVF

-187 QAGFGTSGRVYV
+187 QAGFGTGGRVYV

-211 PYVSSIVIQANTAEQ
+211 PYVSSIVVQANTPEQ
-226 VDALQLTADSLL
+226 VDALQLGVDQLL

-243 LGADTDARYT
+243 LGADTEARYT

-343 AAFFLAIL
+343 AAFFLAVI
-351 GDWVFAIK
+351 GDWVFAVR